1 MAIFLFYSCSNDL
14 DKIQEIY
21 IQNQASFPI
30 ETIIGSEIIYSDSG
44 NVRLILNAKLM
55 NRYENKNSYVEFKDG
70 LRVQF
75 FDFNGKKESE
85 LNADYA
91 IIDNEND
98 IMSAKTNVVVRN
110 LDGDLL
116 ETEKLNWSKSKEEI
130 FTDDFVK
137 ITTKKEVIFG
147 EGLVSNQNFSK
158 YTIQKIKGTININY

>member
-1 MAIFLFYSCSNDL
+1 
-14 DKIQEIY
+14 
-21 IQNQASFPI
+21 
-30 ETIIGSEIIYSDSG
+30 
-44 NVRLILNAKLM
+44 
-55 NRYENKNSYVEFKDG
+55 
-70 LRVQF
+70 
-75 FDFNGKKESE
+75 
-85 LNADYA
+85 
-91 IIDNEND
+91 
-98 IMSAKTNVVVRN
+98 MSAKKNVVVRN